1 MIRFLLRFVGL
12 LLLAL
17 GFIFLVYDGI
27 RSISDG
33 GILLTKASDI
43 WNILNDRTLA
53 AFQTWVESTVGPDI
67 WRIGIAPVLEQ
78 AASAVACV
86 LGIILIVLGRK
97 KKPLIGYARD

>member
-33 GILLTKASDI
+33 GILLTKAAGPFSRDA
-43 WNILNDRTLA
+43 LAQLKSSRT
-53 AFQTWVESTVGPDI
+53 
-67 WRIGIAPVLEQ
+67 PVVQMMRSLT
-78 AASAVACV
+78 A
-86 LGIILIVLGRK
+86 
-97 KKPLIGYARD
+97 

>member
-1 MIRFLLRFVGL
+1 MNSPDPAVDAVPPGDTTNRRRRGL

-43 WNILNDRTLA
+43 IRSRTFDPFFPLIMVALAPAIALA
-53 AFQTWVESTVGPDI
+53 AARLAAADPDAVEAEFD
-67 WRIGIAPVLEQ
+67 
-78 AASAVACV
+78 
-86 LGIILIVLGRK
+86 
-97 KKPLIGYARD
+97 ARRDA

>member
-33 GILLTKASDI
+33 GILLTKASDV
-43 WNILNDRTLA
+43 WNMFNDRTLA
-53 AFQTWVESTVGPDI
+53 AFQTWVERNAGADDLAGRSSRRSSSSPPRR
-67 WRIGIAPVLEQ
+67 WP
-78 AASAVACV
+78 ASWA
-86 LGIILIVLGRK
+86 
-97 KKPLIGYARD
+97 